1 MPMQMNNNKNKI
13 KKNNKKKYLL
23 LKIIRYIEH
32 RNIKNKDKIIKLMLN
47 FNKYKKK
54 KLNKLIGILAEFEN
68 YKKRIEKN
76 KNIIIENANKNLFL
90 ELLSLAED
98 FKRCFNSNKE
108 KEGIKI
114 INRKLWNL
122 LKKEGIKKINS
133 KKGDVFNTDIHE
145 AVSIQT
151 IKKPELKGK
160 ILHIIESGYSFKN
173 KIIKYTKVIV
183 AK

>member
-1 MPMQMNNNKNKI
+1 MNNNNNKI
-13 KKNNKKKYLL
+13 KKNNKKKSLL
-23 LKIIRYIEH
+23 LKLIRYIEH
-32 RNIKNKDKIIKLMLN
+32 RHIKKKEKIIKLMLN

-54 KLNKLIGILAEFEN
+54 KINKLIGIIAEFEN

-76 KNIIIENANKNLFL
+76 KKVIIENANKNLLL

-98 FKRCFNSNKE
+98 LKRCFNSNKD

-122 LKKEGIKKINS
+122 LKKEGIKKIKS
-133 KKGDVFNTDIHE
+133 KKGDVFNPDIHE

-160 ILHIIESGYSFKN
+160 IFHIIESGYSFKK

-183 AK
+183 VK

>member
-1 MPMQMNNNKNKI
+1 MNQI
-13 KKNNKKKYLL
+13 KSLL
-23 LKIIRYIEH
+23 LKVIQFLEDT
-32 RNIKNKDKIIKLMLN
+32 NTNNKVKIIKLMLK
-47 FNKYKKK
+47 FNNYKRSNI
-54 KLNKLIGILAEFEN
+54 NKIIGIIAEFEN

-76 KNIIIENANKNLFL
+76 QKIIRENANKNLLL

-98 FKRCFNSNKE
+98 FNRCFKKDKNMNILN
-108 KEGIKI
+108 EGIKI
-114 INRKLWNL
+114 INRKLWNI

-160 ILHIIESGYSFKN
+160 ILHIIESGYSFNK

-183 AK
+183 GKEERKK